1 MTTFD
6 QILPVVIDIF
16 RQHQAGLAAI
26 EEIVINRDLNGRVR
40 LIVPEV
46 IQEDS
51 TAFGYLQAIAAD
63 LAHRLG
69 PHGYG
74 ADRAILFE
82 PDVAAVC
89 RGEPSFPLEGFAN
102 VTVVDRLVTESDW
115 AAIGQ
120 ESEGTPRVV
129 FYSIKGGVGRS
140 TALAAVAWALAQQGR
155 RVLVLDVDLE
165 SPGLSS
171 ALLPEERRPAYGITD
186 WLVEDLVDNGDAV
199 FDDLI
204 ATSPLSHD
212 GEIYVVPAH
221 GKEPGEYVAK
231 LGRVW
236 MAKGR
241 ADGGRES
248 WSRRLARLIDALDQ
262 RLRPDILLI
271 DSRAGIDEVAA
282 SCITDLGA
290 TLILLF
296 ALDGEQTWSGYRVL
310 FRHWNRAG
318 KAQDIRERLQL
329 VGAMI
334 PDDEGRVAYFEGLRE
349 RAWNAFAEE
358 LYDQVPPGASTAG
371 LFSFEEADD
380 SAPHYPWPIR
390 WNRGFA
396 ALRSLHAR
404 LKGIDESEVRSVFG
418 ALIDG
423 VAAVHVEAVTA
434 RMERRKLMEHVES
447 VQDDDHH
454 ARELAL

>member
-6 QILPVVIDIF
+6 QILPVVTEAF
-16 RQHQAGLAAI
+16 RQHEAGLAAI
-26 EEIVINRDLNGRVR
+26 GEIVINRDLNGRVR
-40 LIVPEV
+40 LIVPET
-46 IQEDS
+46 IQDNPAALE
-51 TAFGYLQAIAAD
+51 TVQAVAAALTD
-63 LAHRLG
+63 QLG
-69 PHGYG
+69 PHAFP
-74 ADRAILFE
+74 ADRAVLFE
-82 PDVAAVC
+82 RDLSAIRA
-89 RGEPSFPLEGFAN
+89 GAPSFPLEGFER
-102 VTVVDRLVTESDW
+102 VVVVDRLATESDW
-115 AAIGQ
+115 ANIGQ
-120 ESEGTPRVV
+120 ESEGAPRVV

-140 TALAAVAWALAQQGR
+140 TALAATAWALAQRGR

-199 FDDLI
+199 YDDLI

-212 GEIYVVPAH
+212 GEIYVIPAH
-221 GKEPGEYVAK
+221 GREPGEYIAK

-236 MAKGR
+236 MAKPR

-248 WSRRLARLIDALDQ
+248 WSARLKRLIDALES
-262 RLRPDILLI
+262 RLKPDIILL

-318 KAQDIRERLQL
+318 KAQAIRERLQL

-349 RAWNAFAEE
+349 RAWNIFAGE
-358 LYDQVPPGASTAG
+358 LYDEVPPGETTAE
-371 LFSFEEADD
+371 LFSYEETDGG
-380 SAPHYPWPIR
+380 APHYPWPIR
-390 WNRGFA
+390 WNRGFS

-404 LKGIDESEVRSVFG
+404 LQGIDGSEVESVFG
-418 ALIDG
+418 SLIGG
-423 VAAVHVEAVTA
+423 VGVV
-434 RMERRKLMEHVES
+434 MSERGPGN
-447 VQDDDHH
+447 D
-454 ARELAL
+454 

>member
-1 MTTFD
+1 LF
-6 QILPVVIDIF
+6 
-16 RQHQAGLAAI
+16 
-26 EEIVINRDLNGRVR
+26 ERDLSAVS
-40 LIVPEV
+40 V
-46 IQEDS
+46 
-51 TAFGYLQAIAAD
+51 
-63 LAHRLG
+63 
-69 PHGYG
+69 G
-74 ADRAILFE
+74 A
-82 PDVAAVC
+82 
-89 RGEPSFPLEGFAN
+89 PSFALEGFN
-102 VTVVDRLVTESDW
+102 HVRVVDRLATESDW

-120 ESEGTPRVV
+120 VSAGVPRVV

-140 TALAAVAWALAQQGR
+140 TALAATAWALAQQGR

-221 GKEPGEYVAK
+221 GREPGEYISK

-236 MAKGR
+236 MAKAH

-248 WSRRLARLIDALDQ
+248 WSRRLARLIDALAE
-262 RLRPDILLI
+262 RISPDIVLI

-290 TLILLF
+290 ELILLF

-318 KAQDIRERLQL
+318 KAREIRERLQL

-349 RAWNAFAEE
+349 RAWSVFAGE
-358 LYDQVPPGASTAG
+358 LYDEVPPGETTAE
-371 LFSFEEADD
+371 LFSYEETDD
-380 SAPHYPWPIR
+380 AAPHYPWPIR

-404 LKGIDESEVRSVFG
+404 LQGVDVAEVQSVFG
-418 ALIDG
+418 VLIDG
-423 VAAVHVEAVTA
+423 VAAVLVKEGS
-434 RMERRKLMEHVES
+434 ENG
-447 VQDDDHH
+447 
-454 ARELAL
+454 